1 MKNKEIIFP
10 RPDGV
15 MEHAVVKFR
24 IGYGSDATT
33 VSIKT
38 DDPEIVGKLVEI
50 FGLPGLTQC
59 FANGVEY
66 MTRKREE
73 IKQQIKNL

>member
-50 FGLPGLTQC
+50 FGLHGLTQC
-59 FANGVEY
+59 FVNGMEL
-66 MTRKREE
+66 MKREHE
-73 IKQQIKNL
+73 ERMQQIKNL